1 MTIFKRKSSIYQKNR
16 VLLHLGIS
24 VVLYGII
31 LSNGLS
37 IKAQEM
43 EINYHGFKVD
53 FSQIKN
59 SSETDRIIKA
69 VKRQIEIV
77 EEVKPSKE
85 DLNFFKSIPIVMI
98 PETSGQPGIYNANKN
113 TVFLKA
119 RDLAPNRPIL
129 LHELLHA
136 YHNLKI
142 KDGFQNAQIRMFYEQ
157 ARNNYPNFQNE
168 YFLSNA
174 KEFFAVTAS
183 IYLFGDIPRPP
194 FNKSAIKKSLPEYY
208 KFLETLLERHSK

>member
-1 MTIFKRKSSIYQKNR
+1 MTILKRKSSNYQKKR
-16 VLLHLGIS
+16 LFLHLGIS
-24 VVLYGII
+24 IVFYGII
-31 LSNGLS
+31 LTNGLI
-37 IKAQEM
+37 IKAQET
-43 EINYHGFKVD
+43 EINHHGFKVD

-77 EEVKPSKE
+77 EEVKLSE
-85 DLNFFKSIPIVMI
+85 ENLNFFKSIPIVMI
-98 PETSGQPGIYNANKN
+98 PETAGQPGVYNANDNK
-113 TVFLKA
+113 VFLKA

-136 YHNLKI
+136 FHNLKI
-142 KDGFQNAQIRMFYEQ
+142 KDGVQNAQIRNFYEQ
-157 ARNNYPNFQNE
+157 ALKSYPNFQNE

-194 FNKSAIKKSLPEYY
+194 FNKSSIKKSQPEYY
-208 KFLETLLERHSK
+208 NFLETLF